1 MSPSGKFGGIEEM
14 QNDFD
19 CAGLLD
25 QDLKEAVTVEGMKR
39 IEDLG
44 EKMGVSKLAMM
55 ENAGSCIAHFI
66 FQNLSHFNS
75 NCSHAKTKVLF
86 VAGTGNNGGD
96 TFVAA
101 RHLVYWKDACD
112 VSVAI
117 IGKAEEIRAEEAKVN
132 YKILEGISKVQR
144 VQIGSEEVIDSFVK
158 LLEISKI
165 IVIGIFGTGFRG
177 EPRSL
182 QGKVIGLINDRS
194 GVIKI
199 SVDVPSGLEA
209 ETGNFILAVRSDY
222 TIAMHAPKVG
232 METTQAARELC
243 GRILVAN
250 IGVPL

>member
-1 MSPSGKFGGIEEM
+1 M

-75 NCSHAKTKVLF
+75 NCSHAKTKVPF
-86 VAGTGNNGGD
+86 RCGTGNNGGD
-96 TFVAA
+96 ILSPRASCILEGCVRRFC
-101 RHLVYWKDACD
+101 RQ
-112 VSVAI
+112 I

-165 IVIGIFGTGFRG
+165 IVIGNLRNRIQRRT
-177 EPRSL
+177 SIL

-194 GVIKI
+194 G
-199 SVDVPSGLEA
+199 
-209 ETGNFILAVRSDY
+209 
-222 TIAMHAPKVG
+222 
-232 METTQAARELC
+232 
-243 GRILVAN
+243 
-250 IGVPL
+250 